1 MCYQLRM
8 DKEKINLKKK
18 KNPKRRRNR
27 GGVADKYSKFLN
39 NINLTCPPIF
49 LSS

>member
-1 MCYQLRM
+1 MYYQLRM
-8 DKEKINLKKK
+8 DKEKINLKKA
-18 KNPKRRRNR
+18 KRRNS

-39 NINLTCPPIF
+39 NRNLTCPPIF

>member
-8 DKEKINLKKK
+8 DKEKINLKK
-18 KNPKRRRNR
+18 NPPKRRRNR
-27 GGVADKYSKFLN
+27 GDIADKYSKFLN